1 MSALATHAKMVP
13 TALTVST
20 ATLVLVH
27 LDLVASTVKST
38 HLIARKG
45 TALFEVIIGCEFS
58 LEMIDYFSGLSVD
71 ASNLAT
77 KRSIYHN
84 CLFFYFFIYIEFVI

>member
-20 ATLVLVH
+20 ATLVRVH

-45 TALFEVIIGCEFS
+45 TTLFDIIIGCEFS
-58 LEMIDYFSGLSVD
+58 LEIIDYFSAVSLD
-71 ASNLAT
+71 AFNLAT
-77 KRSIYHN
+77 KIIYN
-84 CLFFYFFIYIEFVI
+84 CVFYFFIYIEFVI

>member
-38 HLIARKG
+38 HLIARKALASMVALVSMASTHSPAAVRLALPG
-45 TALFEVIIGCEFS
+45 STAN
-58 LEMIDYFSGLSVD
+58 MI
-71 ASNLAT
+71 
-77 KRSIYHN
+77 
-84 CLFFYFFIYIEFVI
+84 